1 MSISPRRGSAILLGL
16 AMATIAAGAGLANS
30 SAPNVT
36 QCGVT
41 ATAERGMLALEGTIV
56 SPVALSGEYRFAI
69 RSAGNGGSSNISQ
82 GGYFT
87 AAANEATVLGK
98 VMINA
103 GAHYEVSLDVSAG
116 GQKIA
121 CDQDIASL
129 T

>member
-1 MSISPRRGSAILLGL
+1 MSISPRRGSAVILGL
-16 AMATIAAGAGLANS
+16 ALAGIAAGAGLANS
-30 SAPNVT
+30 TPGAT
-36 QCGVT
+36 RCGVT
-41 ATAERGMLALEGTIV
+41 ATAERGMLALEGTIL

-69 RSAGNGGSSNISQ
+69 RSSANGGSSNINQ

-87 AAANEATVLGK
+87 AAANEATILGK

-103 GAHYEVSLDVSAG
+103 GAQYEASLDVSAG